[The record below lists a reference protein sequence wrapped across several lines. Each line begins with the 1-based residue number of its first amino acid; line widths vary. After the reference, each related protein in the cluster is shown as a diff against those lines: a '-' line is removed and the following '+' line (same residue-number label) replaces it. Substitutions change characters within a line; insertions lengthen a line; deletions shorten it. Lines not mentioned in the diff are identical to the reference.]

1 MYKVLKIKWI
11 SALFLLPLAAGAQG
25 IDEVLQSV
33 GQHNKVLQALQS
45 NAEAAKLEARTSN
58 SLGDFSV
65 QYSPFF
71 MPDVHGVSSSELVV
85 SQGFDFPTL
94 YGARHKSNRLRGE
107 AIDWQY
113 AASRRDVLLQ
123 AKLLCLDLV
132 RLNREQ
138 ALLAERSRNADELL
152 AFFEQRLAAGD
163 ASAIEVNK
171 VQMERMAVRAEVAQ
185 NNAAHR
191 AAVQSLLA
199 LNGNMPLELGFDEYP
214 PAEPPRDYDAL
225 LDRVLPADAALLA
238 ADALSRAAA
247 QEVSVNRQQW
257 LPKLEIGYRRNTSL
271 DEASHGFLAGV
282 SLPLF
287 SNRREVKIAR
297 AQSAASSLQ
306 LEDARLQAE
315 ARLQSQY
322 NEVQQLREAMQA
334 YDLALMRRTLDLLRE
349 AVLGGQ
355 MSSTDYYVEADAV
368 YRNMQAFMVL
378 ECQYHKVL
386 AELYKNEL

>member
-257 LPKLEIGYRRNTSL
+257 LPKLEVGYRRNTSL

-334 YDLALMRRTLDLLRE
+334 YDLALMRRTLDLLRQ

>member
-334 YDLALMRRTLDLLRE
+334 YDLSLMRRTLDLLRQ

-368 YRNMQAFMVL
+368 YRNMQAFMML

>member
-287 SNRREVKIAR
+287 SNRREVKIAQ
-297 AQSAASSLQ
+297 AQSTASSLQ

>member
-287 SNRREVKIAR
+287 SNRREVKIAQ
-297 AQSAASSLQ
+297 AQSTASSLQ

-334 YDLALMRRTLDLLRE
+334 YDLALMRRTLDLLRQ

>member
-152 AFFEQRLAAGD
+152 VFFEQRLAAGD

-287 SNRREVKIAR
+287 FNRREVKIAR

>member
-152 AFFEQRLAAGD
+152 AFFEKRLAAGD

-297 AQSAASSLQ
+297 AQSTASSLQ

-334 YDLALMRRTLDLLRE
+334 YDLSLMRRTLDLLRQ

>member
-1 MYKVLKIKWI
+1 MNKGLKITWI
-11 SALFLLPLAAGAQG
+11 SALSLLPLAAGAQG
-25 IDEVLQSV
+25 IDQVLQSV

-334 YDLALMRRTLDLLRE
+334 YDLALMRRTLDLLRQ

>member
-1 MYKVLKIKWI
+1 MLKIKWI

-257 LPKLEIGYRRNTSL
+257 LPKLDIGYRRNTSL
-271 DEASHGFLAGV
+271 DEASHGFLVGV

-287 SNRREVKIAR
+287 SNRREVKIAQ
-297 AQSAASSLQ
+297 AQSTASSLQ

-334 YDLALMRRTLDLLRE
+334 YDLSLMRRTLDLLRE
-349 AVLGGQ
+349 AVLCGQ

>member
-107 AIDWQY
+107 AADWQY

-287 SNRREVKIAR
+287 SNRREVKIAQ

-322 NEVQQLREAMQA
+322 NAVQQLREAMQA
-334 YDLALMRRTLDLLRE
+334 YDLALMRRTLDLLRQ

>member
-132 RLNREQ
+132 RLNRKQ
-138 ALLAERSRNADELL
+138 ALLAERTAAKKAKNYAEADRIRD
-152 AFFEQRLAAGD
+152 ALAAEGITIID
-163 ASAIEVNK
+163 TPQGPK
-171 VQMERMAVRAEVAQ
+171 WK
-185 NNAAHR
+185 
-191 AAVQSLLA
+191 
-199 LNGNMPLELGFDEYP
+199 
-214 PAEPPRDYDAL
+214 
-225 LDRVLPADAALLA
+225 
-238 ADALSRAAA
+238 
-247 QEVSVNRQQW
+247 RQ
-257 LPKLEIGYRRNTSL
+257 
-271 DEASHGFLAGV
+271 
-282 SLPLF
+282 
-287 SNRREVKIAR
+287 
-297 AQSAASSLQ
+297 
-306 LEDARLQAE
+306 
-315 ARLQSQY
+315 
-322 NEVQQLREAMQA
+322 
-334 YDLALMRRTLDLLRE
+334 
-349 AVLGGQ
+349 
-355 MSSTDYYVEADAV
+355 
-368 YRNMQAFMVL
+368 
-378 ECQYHKVL
+378 
-386 AELYKNEL
+386 

>member
-191 AAVQSLLA
+191 AAVQSLNA

-257 LPKLEIGYRRNTSL
+257 LPKLEVGYRRNTSL

-287 SNRREVKIAR
+287 SNRREVKIAQ

-334 YDLALMRRTLDLLRE
+334 YDLALMRRTLDLLRQ

-378 ECQYHKVL
+378 GDLVEKV
-386 AELYKNEL
+386 K

>member
-25 IDEVLQSV
+25 IDQVLQSV

-287 SNRREVKIAR
+287 SNRREVKIAQ
-297 AQSAASSLQ
+297 AQSTASSLQ

>member
-257 LPKLEIGYRRNTSL
+257 LPKLEVGYRRNTSL

-287 SNRREVKIAR
+287 SNRREVKIAQ
-297 AQSAASSLQ
+297 AQSTASSLQ

-334 YDLALMRRTLDLLRE
+334 YDLALMRRTLDLLRQ

-368 YRNMQAFMVL
+368 YRNMQAFMML

>member
-1 MYKVLKIKWI
+1 MYKVLNIKWI

-123 AKLLCLDLV
+123 AKRLCLDLV

-334 YDLALMRRTLDLLRE
+334 YDLSLMRRTLDLLRE

>member
-25 IDEVLQSV
+25 IDQVLQSV

-334 YDLALMRRTLDLLRE
+334 YDLSLMRRTLDLLRQ

>member
-334 YDLALMRRTLDLLRE
+334 YDLSLMRRTLDLLRQ

>member
-152 AFFEQRLAAGD
+152 AFFEKRLAAGD

-287 SNRREVKIAR
+287 SNRREVKIAQ
-297 AQSAASSLQ
+297 AQSTASSLQ

>member
-94 YGARHKSNRLRGE
+94 YGARHKSNRLRDE

-152 AFFEQRLAAGD
+152 VFFEQRLAAGD

-334 YDLALMRRTLDLLRE
+334 YDLSLMRRTLDLLRQ

>member
-287 SNRREVKIAR
+287 SNRREVKIAQ
-297 AQSAASSLQ
+297 AQSTASSLQ

-334 YDLALMRRTLDLLRE
+334 YDLSLMRRTLDLLRQ

>member
-297 AQSAASSLQ
+297 AQSTASSLQ

-334 YDLALMRRTLDLLRE
+334 YDLSLMRRTLDLLRQ

>member
-11 SALFLLPLAAGAQG
+11 SALFLLPLASGAQG

-334 YDLALMRRTLDLLRE
+334 YDLALMRRTLDLLRQ

>member
-152 AFFEQRLAAGD
+152 AFFEKRLAAGD

-199 LNGNMPLELGFDEYP
+199 LNGNMPLELVFDEYP

-334 YDLALMRRTLDLLRE
+334 YDLSLMRRTLDLLRQ

>member
-257 LPKLEIGYRRNTSL
+257 LPKLEVGYRRNTSL